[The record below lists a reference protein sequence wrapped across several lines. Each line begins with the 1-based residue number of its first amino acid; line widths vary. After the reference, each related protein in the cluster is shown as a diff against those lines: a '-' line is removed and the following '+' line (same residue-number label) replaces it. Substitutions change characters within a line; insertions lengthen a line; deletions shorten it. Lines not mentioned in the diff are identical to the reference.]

1 MSIRTYIKE
10 ECSSRQGVSTSQ
22 GGHETDYVCTYSETS
37 IIDWN
42 YPEMLSEKWK
52 SGTPIPSN
60 RNITVTFPELFL
72 LAIYRRYNQATWRY
86 SIELEE
92 NDFIEIVV
100 PEGKRFDA
108 INENSFDD
116 VQKRTVNFQVRYKN
130 FHLLTDQPQILAI
143 KYKVFASDQL
153 VEEKSTSFS
162 LQKTDTDTPEAT
174 NIPMLNMTYNA
185 VSKQL
190 SGDTSVQFF
199 STNNRGEECEF
210 SFTHFLSDLPVR
222 IPGISGDSF
231 DAVPFVVEFT
241 GFGYQRKLKFVS
253 IDESH
258 FTEGRYK
265 GIDFTKNQ
273 TIQSQASQNKLT
285 ETHWKTN
292 HFFEQLKTVTYPFI
306 INLTIANDAFYFEI
320 NKKTFHYELF
330 REDKSKAKGQFTIKN
345 PNLLT
350 FSFEKSNFLNVTNI
364 SGNGTE
370 QVTVTFESNTADTF
384 KVGEH
389 KGFIKV
395 IGSPESQQV
404 VSVLLQIKQNVDFD
418 AREIYFCKDKNTIS
432 IRKNNPES
440 EFVRAEVRM
449 FFSGY
454 GREIEHTQRYD
465 YVFFEEYVSIDI
477 GDEVQ
482 DFFEDIPSLE
492 VLNINENKLLQP
504 KEIFK
509 ATRVDVTITETNFKG
524 ETFKTHSFT
533 DLHFLPGKKPEAFP
547 FMTRATLRSTYSD
560 SLISVCALTRDVKAL
575 NLNEIASNLTDL
587 TLLKDTL
594 GVANF
599 AFRRNVADKTYSSA
613 GIINKEKLSL
623 EPKPES
629 GSVLI
634 DAVFQNQNFCP
645 DWFSFT
651 DDYEVSVNF
660 EHTIADNVLKSQDYK
675 AFVKTKRIIKLNTGW
690 IFPEEIELLWE
701 LIKSPLCYL
710 KINNKWIKV
719 IPITQ
724 KPLSF
729 DSYRN
734 LHNMIVEFQLADKE

>member
-1 MSIRTYIKE
+1 MGRKHIHKDCRWEWVEKQNDHNAPPRE
-10 ECSSRQGVSTSQ
+10 EWVC
-22 GGHETDYVCTYSETS
+22 DYEEREIT
-37 IIDWN
+37 DWN
-42 YPEMLSEKWK
+42 YPELISEKWK
-52 SGTPIPSN
+52 PETPIPSN
-60 RNITVTFPELFL
+60 QNITVIFPQLFL
-72 LAIYRRYNQATWRY
+72 LAVYSRYNQATWRY

-116 VQKRTVNFQVRYKN
+116 VQKRAVNFQVRYKN

-162 LQKTDTDTPEAT
+162 LQKTDTDTPEVT
-174 NIPMLNMTYNA
+174 NIPVLNMTYNA

-190 SGDTSVQFF
+190 SGDTSIQFF
-199 STNNRGEECEF
+199 SNKIKGETSEF
-210 SFTHFLSDLPVR
+210 ELVHFLSDAPVR
-222 IPGISGDSF
+222 IPSISGDNF
-231 DAVPFVVEFT
+231 DAIPFEVEFNALSH
-241 GFGYQRKLKFVS
+241 RRELKFIRINETYFS
-253 IDESH
+253 NK
-258 FTEGRYK
+258 RYK
-265 GIDFTKNQ
+265 NIDFTKSQ
-273 TIQSQASQNKLT
+273 TIQTQASQNVLT
-285 ETHWKTN
+285 EIYRERNLVGRRKT
-292 HFFEQLKTVTYPFI
+292 KTYPFI

-350 FSFEKSNFLNVTNI
+350 FSFEKSNFLNVTNV

-370 QVTVTFESNTADTF
+370 QVTITFESNTADTF
-384 KVGEH
+384 KMGEH

-449 FFSGY
+449 LFSGY
-454 GREIEHTQRYD
+454 GREIENIQRYD
-465 YVFFEEYVSIDI
+465 YVFFEEYVTIDI

-492 VLNINENKLLQP
+492 VLNINDNKLLQP
-504 KEIFK
+504 KEIFR

-524 ETFKTHSFT
+524 ETFKTHTFT

-547 FMTRATLRSTYSD
+547 FLTRATLRSTYSD

-613 GIINKEKLSL
+613 GIINKENLSL

-629 GSVLI
+629 GSILI

-675 AFVKTKRIIKLNTGW
+675 AFVKTKRTFKLNTGW

>member
-10 ECSSRQGVSTSQ
+10 ECSSRQGISTSQ
-22 GGHETDYVCTYSETS
+22 GGYKTDLVCTYSETP

-42 YPEMLSEKWK
+42 YQELISEKWK
-52 SGTPIPSN
+52 PGTPLPSN
-60 RNITVTFPELFL
+60 RNITITFPQLFL
-72 LAIYRRYNQATWRY
+72 LAVYRDHHQATWRY
-86 SIELEE
+86 SIEIEE

-162 LQKTDTDTPEAT
+162 LQKTDTDTPETT
-174 NIPMLNMTYNA
+174 NIPVLNMTYNA

-199 STNNRGEECEF
+199 SNKTKGETSEF
-210 SFTHFLSDLPVR
+210 ELVHFLSDAPVR
-222 IPGISGDSF
+222 IPGISGDNF
-231 DAVPFVVEFT
+231 DAIPFEVEFNA
-241 GFGYQRKLKFVS
+241 FGYRRELKFIRINETYFS
-253 IDESH
+253 NK
-258 FTEGRYK
+258 RYK
-265 GIDFTKNQ
+265 NIDFTKSQ
-273 TIQSQASQNKLT
+273 TIQTQASQNVLT
-285 ETHWKTN
+285 EIYRERNFVGRRKT
-292 HFFEQLKTVTYPFI
+292 KTYPFI

-330 REDKSKAKGQFTIKN
+330 REDKSKSKGQFTIKN

-350 FSFEKSNFLNVTNI
+350 FSFEKSNFLNVTNV

-370 QVTVTFESNTADTF
+370 QVTITFESNTADTF
-384 KVGEH
+384 KMGEH

-418 AREIYFCKDKNTIS
+418 AREIYFCKDKNTIR

-449 FFSGY
+449 LFSGY
-454 GREIEHTQRYD
+454 GREIENIQRYD
-465 YVFFEEYVSIDI
+465 YVFFEECVNIDI

-504 KEIFK
+504 KEIFR

-524 ETFKTHSFT
+524 ETFKTHTFT

-547 FMTRATLRSTYSD
+547 FLTRATLRSTYSD

-587 TLLKDTL
+587 TLLKDIL

-613 GIINKEKLSL
+613 GIINKENLSL

-629 GSVLI
+629 GSILI

-675 AFVKTKRIIKLNTGW
+675 AFVKTKRTFKLNTGW

>member
-1 MSIRTYIKE
+1 MGRKHIHKDCRWEWVEKQNDHNAPPRE
-10 ECSSRQGVSTSQ
+10 EWVC
-22 GGHETDYVCTYSETS
+22 DYEEREIT
-37 IIDWN
+37 DWN
-42 YPEMLSEKWK
+42 YPELISEKWK
-52 SGTPIPSN
+52 PGTPIPSN
-60 RNITVTFPELFL
+60 QNITVIFPQLFL
-72 LAIYRRYNQATWRY
+72 LAVYSRYNQATWRY

-162 LQKTDTDTPEAT
+162 LQKTDTDTPEVT
-174 NIPMLNMTYNA
+174 NIPVLNMTCNA

-199 STNNRGEECEF
+199 SNKTKGETSEF
-210 SFTHFLSDLPVR
+210 ELVHFLSDASVR
-222 IPGISGDSF
+222 IPSISGDNF
-231 DAVPFVVEFT
+231 DAIPFEVEFNAL
-241 GFGYQRKLKFVS
+241 GYRRELKFIRINETYFS
-253 IDESH
+253 NK
-258 FTEGRYK
+258 RYK
-265 GIDFTKNQ
+265 NIDFTKSQ
-273 TIQSQASQNKLT
+273 TIQTQASQNVLT
-285 ETHWKTN
+285 EIYRERNLVGRRKT
-292 HFFEQLKTVTYPFI
+292 KTYPFI

-370 QVTVTFESNTADTF
+370 QVIVAFESNTADTL
-384 KVGEH
+384 KMGEH

-395 IGSPESQQV
+395 IGSPENQQV

-432 IRKNNPES
+432 IRKNSPES

-449 FFSGY
+449 LFSGY
-454 GREIEHTQRYD
+454 GRKIENIQRYD
-465 YVFFEEYVSIDI
+465 YVFFEEYVNIDI

-504 KEIFK
+504 KEIFR

-524 ETFKTHSFT
+524 ETFKTHTFT

-547 FMTRATLRSTYSD
+547 FLTRATLRSTYSD

-613 GIINKEKLSL
+613 GIINKENLSL

-675 AFVKTKRIIKLNTGW
+675 AFVKTKRTFKLNTGW

-734 LHNMIVEFQLADKE
+734 LHNMIVEFQLANKE